1 MVFHHKTDL
10 SILDLRITNLREA
23 YKVMHILIIE
33 DNEPLAQALSLHF
46 KDEGHAVTI
55 VHDGEAGLQFLTQE
69 QFDCC
74 ILDINLPTLSG
85 LDVLK
90 RARQSS
96 IQTPILILTARD
108 ELKDRVKGLDAGA
121 DDYLAKPFEMAE
133 LDARLRAL
141 LRRRPEMMGKQSQL
155 GPLTLHHEARFIAYQ
170 DKALPLSAKEF
181 AALEAL
187 YDYRNQLIPK
197 SSLIS
202 HVYGVGAE
210 INDATVEVLISR
222 LRKKLKPYA
231 IMIKTA
237 RGLGYYLQDQN

>member
-1 MVFHHKTDL
+1 M
-10 SILDLRITNLREA
+10 IEIRIGNLREA
-23 YKVMHILIIE
+23 YNLMHILIIE
-33 DNEPLAQALSLHF
+33 DNEPLAQALCLHF
-46 KDEGHAVTI
+46 EDKGHGVTM
-55 VHDGEAGLQFLTQE
+55 VHDGEVGFQFLTQE

-74 ILDINLPTLSG
+74 ILDINLPSLSG
-85 LDVLK
+85 LELL
-90 RARQSS
+90 RMARQSS

-108 ELKDRVKGLDAGA
+108 ELQDRVKGLDAGA

-141 LRRRPEMMGKQSQL
+141 LRRRPEMTSKQSQL
-155 GPLTLHHEARFIAYQ
+155 GPLTIHHEARFVSHENQ
-170 DKALPLSAKEF
+170 TLSLSAKEF

-202 HVYGVGAE
+202 QVYGIGAE

-222 LRKKLKPYA
+222 LRKKLKPFA

>member
-1 MVFHHKTDL
+1 MSHKIDL
-10 SILDLRITNLREA
+10 SIVKSRIGNLHEA
-23 YKVMHILIIE
+23 YNIMHILVIE

-46 KDEGHAVTI
+46 KDKGHAVTA
-55 VHDGEAGLQFLTQE
+55 VHDGEAGLQFLKQE

-74 ILDINLPTLSG
+74 ILDINLPSLSG
-85 LDVLK
+85 LELL
-90 RARQSS
+90 RMARQAS

-108 ELKDRVKGLDAGA
+108 DLDDRVKGLDAGA

-141 LRRRPEMMGKQSQL
+141 LRRRPEITAKQSQL
-155 GPLTLHHEARFIAYQ
+155 GPLILHHEGRFISHDDQ
-170 DKALPLSAKEF
+170 KLSLSAKEF

-187 YDYRNQLIPK
+187 FDYRNQLLPK

-210 INDATVEVLISR
+210 INDTTIEVLVSR

>member
-1 MVFHHKTDL
+1 MSFDPKTDL
-10 SILDLRITNLREA
+10 SILELRIRNLREA
-23 YKVMHILIIE
+23 YNVMHILIVE
-33 DNEPLAQALSLHF
+33 DNEPLAQALSLHL

-55 VHDGEAGLQFLTQE
+55 VHDGETGLQFLTQE

-74 ILDINLPTLSG
+74 ILDINLPALSG
-85 LDVLK
+85 LDVLQ
-90 RARQSS
+90 RARHSS

-108 ELKDRVKGLDAGA
+108 GLKDRVKGLDAGA
-121 DDYLAKPFEMAE
+121 DDYLVKPFEMAE

-141 LRRRPEMMGKQSQL
+141 LRRRPEMTGKQSPL
-155 GPLTLHHEARFIAYQ
+155 GPLILHHEARFISYQ

-237 RGLGYYLQDQN
+237 RGLGYYLQDEN

>member
-1 MVFHHKTDL
+1 
-10 SILDLRITNLREA
+10 
-23 YKVMHILIIE
+23 MHILIIE
-33 DNEPLAQALSLHF
+33 DNEPLAQALNLHF
-46 KDEGHAVTI
+46 KDKGHAVTM
-55 VHDGEAGLQFLTQE
+55 VHDGEAGVQFLTQE
-69 QFDCC
+69 QFDAC

-85 LDVLK
+85 LEVLR

-108 ELKDRVKGLDAGA
+108 ELHDRVTGLDAGA

-141 LRRRPEMMGKQSQL
+141 LRRRPEMTGKQSQL
-155 GPLTLHHEARFIAYQ
+155 GPLVLHHEARFISFEE
-170 DKALPLSAKEF
+170 KALSLSAKEF